1 MPGVKKTHIKD
12 KKQLG
17 SQADDKQQAGVDS
30 VSKPRPP
37 STDAEGVVGQ
47 AAREQEPIQ
56 APESALVEIE
66 ERFKDADRKAEKEVK
81 EVAGEEAG
89 LREPEPQIP
98 PDVADAGVRS
108 PETEATEIIEKGG
121 TFDLPISEKVYEEGQ
136 HTKITSKVNVKRE
149 VFGVKSI
156 VALALFVGRMIKRA
170 HHLAK
175 SVRFK
180 GEK

>member
-1 MPGVKKTHIKD
+1 MPGAKKAHIKD

-17 SQADDKQQAGVDS
+17 SQADEKQQAAVDS
-30 VSKPRPP
+30 VSK
-37 STDAEGVVGQ
+37 S
-47 AAREQEPIQ
+47 AREQEPIQ

-98 PDVADAGVRS
+98 ADVADAGVRS
-108 PETEATEIIEKGG
+108 PEADATEIIEKGG
-121 TFDLPISEKVYEEGQ
+121 TFDLPISEQVYEEGQ
-136 HTKITSKVNVKRE
+136 HTKITAKVNVKRE

-170 HHLAK
+170 HHQLK
-175 SVRFK
+175 KVVFK
-180 GEK
+180 KEGEQ

>member
-1 MPGVKKTHIKD
+1 MPSVKKAHIKD
-12 KKQLG
+12 KKQSV
-17 SQADDKQQAGVDS
+17 SQTDDKQQAAVDS
-30 VSKPRPP
+30 VSK
-37 STDAEGVVGQ
+37 S
-47 AAREQEPIQ
+47 AREQEPIQ
-56 APESALVEIE
+56 APESGLVEIQ

-98 PDVADAGVRS
+98 PDVADAGVTS

-121 TFDLPISEKVYEEGQ
+121 TFDLPISEQVYKEGQ

-156 VALALFVGRMIKRA
+156 VALVIAVGRAIKMA
-170 HHLAK
+170 HHQLK
-175 SVRFK
+175 KVVFK
-180 GEK
+180 KEGEQ